1 MSRGEREDGHAIIEA
16 LFLGLVLLVPVIW
29 LLTVLAEVHAA
40 ALATSSAV
48 RESGFEAARAT
59 DPLTADEGIA
69 LSTAEALSDHG
80 LDPDKGEI
88 EWSPPDGW
96 GRGATLE
103 VVVTYRVP
111 VFQAPFLGSV
121 SEPSLP
127 VSARHV
133 VAIDRYRS
141 RDDADG

>member
-1 MSRGEREDGHAIIEA
+1 MLRAERENGHAIIEV
-16 LFLGLVLLVPVIW
+16 LFLGLVLIVPVVW

-48 RESGFEAARAT
+48 RESGFEAARAV
-59 DPLTADEGIA
+59 DPISADDAIA
-69 LSTAEALSDHG
+69 ASTRFALSDHG
-80 LDPDKGEI
+80 LDPGRGEI
-88 EWSPPDGW
+88 RWSPPAGW

-111 VFQAPFLGSV
+111 VFQAPLLGSV

-127 VSARHV
+127 VTARHV

-141 RDDADG
+141 RDAAGE

>member
-1 MSRGEREDGHAIIEA
+1 MYLGDRENGHAIVES
-16 LFLGLVLLVPVIW
+16 LLLGLVLLVPVIW

-59 DPLTADEGIA
+59 DPFAADEGI
-69 LSTAEALSDHG
+69 TASAAAALSDHG
-80 LDPDKGEI
+80 LDPAMGDV

-96 GRGATLE
+96 GRGETLE

-121 SEPSLP
+121 SEPFLP

-141 RDDADG
+141 RGGADG